1 MSVAFNRNDNNVLTL
16 SINGALKLIDV
27 RMEQSL
33 ITFEDDTIMA
43 QFLSLGHSKVEVSED
58 GQLAF
63 ILSPRGQLT
72 SFDLNDGKVIGT
84 LNKQEMIKDFCCYPN
99 SSKIAA
105 IDR

>member
-33 ITFEDDTIMA
+33 KIFEDHNIME

-72 SFDLNDGKVIGT
+72 SFDLNDGKVVAK
-84 LNKQEMIKDFCCYPN
+84 LNK
-99 SSKIAA
+99 
-105 IDR
+105 